1 MSRQLPIDATTA
13 WLRAGPVDPLGTI
26 PLFDITAATAPPRAA
41 SPCRDA
47 GEILAGLA
55 GISGRRRDLDQ
66 HEHDLIAAAREAGA
80 TWQQIA
86 ASLRFSHRQAAQQRH
101 RSLARLINAG
111 NSPSL
116 PEDVRESL
124 TSRRTQQ
131 SRHGRV
137 RDGHD
142 LRKHQIRS

>member
-26 PLFDITAATAPPRAA
+26 PLFDITAPPPPPTA
-41 SPCRDA
+41 SPRHDA

-55 GISGRRRDLDQ
+55 GISDRRRDLDQ
-66 HEHDLIAAAREAGA
+66 HEHDLIAAARTAGA

-86 ASLRFSHRQAAQQRH
+86 ASLGFSHRQAAQQRH

-116 PEDVRESL
+116 PKMSVN
-124 TSRRTQQ
+124 
-131 SRHGRV
+131 H
-137 RDGHD
+137 
-142 LRKHQIRS
+142 